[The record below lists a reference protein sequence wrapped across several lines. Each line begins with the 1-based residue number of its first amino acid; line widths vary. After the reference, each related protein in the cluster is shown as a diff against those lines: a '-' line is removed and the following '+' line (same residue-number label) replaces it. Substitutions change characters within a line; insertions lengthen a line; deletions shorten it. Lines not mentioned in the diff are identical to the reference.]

1 MVLSERSNDPIHDVE
16 GRGSRLVRQEDTETI
31 VLDLSGLRE
40 VGWTDCGVHAC
51 RLLFSRAHGVR
62 RNRPITLPVTPS
74 TYPLDDPVD
83 AYKELGL
90 RYLTSIFRPLSDI
103 FFAVWNGSTEDCSK
117 EWLLKLERDVRTA
130 LPVVLEISNEET
142 ANIRISQFWLQI
154 KLWELFPRFGYLSTD
169 SVHDCLTFRYPILV
183 ARDLTILSMKLPI
196 QSLQIHG
203 VGMVRCYHP
212 SSRCC

>member
-1 MVLSERSNDPIHDVE
+1 
-16 GRGSRLVRQEDTETI
+16 
-31 VLDLSGLRE
+31 
-40 VGWTDCGVHAC
+40 
-51 RLLFSRAHGVR
+51 
-62 RNRPITLPVTPS
+62 
-74 TYPLDDPVD
+74 
-83 AYKELGL
+83 
-90 RYLTSIFRPLSDI
+90 
-103 FFAVWNGSTEDCSK
+103 VWNGSTEDCSK

-203 VGMVRCYHP
+203 VGMVRCSRP

>member
-1 MVLSERSNDPIHDVE
+1 M
-16 GRGSRLVRQEDTETI
+16 
-31 VLDLSGLRE
+31 
-40 VGWTDCGVHAC
+40 
-51 RLLFSRAHGVR
+51 
-62 RNRPITLPVTPS
+62 
-74 TYPLDDPVD
+74 
-83 AYKELGL
+83 
-90 RYLTSIFRPLSDI
+90 
-103 FFAVWNGSTEDCSK
+103 WNGSTEDCSK

-169 SVHDCLTFRYPILV
+169 SFHDCLTFRYPVMV

-203 VGMVRCYHP
+203 IGMVRSFHP
-212 SSRCC
+212 SPRCC